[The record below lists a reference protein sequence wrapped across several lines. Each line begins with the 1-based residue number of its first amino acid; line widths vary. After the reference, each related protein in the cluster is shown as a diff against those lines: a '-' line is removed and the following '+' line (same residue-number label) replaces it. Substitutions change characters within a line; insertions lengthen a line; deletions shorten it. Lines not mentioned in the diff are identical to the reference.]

1 MLKNFRPH
9 YFAYWGSLDWPGKA
23 DIAFRDKYQYYLGTS
38 SGLYGPIL
46 DFGWPEKAKRFG
58 TI

>member
-9 YFAYWGSLDWPGKA
+9 YFTYWGSLDWPGKA

-46 DFGWPEKAKRFG
+46 DFERYFL
-58 TI
+58 IE